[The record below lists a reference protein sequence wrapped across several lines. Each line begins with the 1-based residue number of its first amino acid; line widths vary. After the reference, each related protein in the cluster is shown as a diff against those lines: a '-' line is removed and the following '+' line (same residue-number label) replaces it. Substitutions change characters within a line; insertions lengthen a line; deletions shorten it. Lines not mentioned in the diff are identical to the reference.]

1 MRARK
6 NKIQKK
12 NFSISKYLA
21 FTLMLFS
28 LSLSSG
34 NASATTPENIEKFN
48 KDQFMDYVRMLDN
61 VETNQTN
68 CDMLH
73 GVQSRLSSKEFDL
86 QLKDQL
92 SVPEQLLITE
102 KVRDYRLRCE
112 NFWKNYYESKKK

>member
-1 MRARK
+1 MCK
-6 NKIQKK
+6 H
-12 NFSISKYLA
+12 FA

-34 NASATTPENIEKFN
+34 NASAATLEDIEKFN
-48 KDQFMDYVRMLDN
+48 KDQFMEYVRLLDN

-68 CDMLH
+68 CDLLH

-102 KVRDYRLRCE
+102 KARNYRLRCE

>member
-48 KDQFMDYVRMLDN
+48 KDQFMEYVRLLDN

-73 GVQSRLSSKEFDL
+73 GVEAKLLYKEVQIKK
-86 QLKDQL
+86 QLT
-92 SVPEQLLITE
+92 SPEQRLILKKKWNYHE
-102 KVRDYRLRCE
+102 RCE
-112 NFWKNYYESKKK
+112 NFWKSYYESKKK

>member
-1 MRARK
+1 MR
-6 NKIQKK
+6 Q
-12 NFSISKYLA
+12 YLA
-21 FTLMLFS
+21 IVLTFFS
-28 LSLSSG
+28 LSLTTG
-34 NASATTPENIEKFN
+34 NALATTLEDIEIFN

-102 KVRDYRLRCE
+102 KVRNYRLRCE

>member
-1 MRARK
+1 MCK
-6 NKIQKK
+6 H
-12 NFSISKYLA
+12 FA

-34 NASATTPENIEKFN
+34 NASAATLEDIEKFN
-48 KDQFMDYVRMLDN
+48 KDQFMEYVRLLDN

-102 KVRDYRLRCE
+102 KVWDYRLRCE

>member
-1 MRARK
+1 MY
-6 NKIQKK
+6 
-12 NFSISKYLA
+12 KYFA

-34 NASATTPENIEKFN
+34 NASATTLEDIEKFN
-48 KDQFMDYVRMLDN
+48 KDQFMGYVRMLDN

-92 SVPEQLLITE
+92 SVSEQLLITE
-102 KVRDYRLRCE
+102 KVRNYRLRCE
-112 NFWKNYYESKKK
+112 NFWKSYYENKNK

>member
-1 MRARK
+1 MCK
-6 NKIQKK
+6 H
-12 NFSISKYLA
+12 FA

-34 NASATTPENIEKFN
+34 NASAATLEDIEKFN
-48 KDQFMDYVRMLDN
+48 KDQFMDYVRLLDN

-68 CDMLH
+68 CDLLH

-102 KVRDYRLRCE
+102 KVWNYHLRCE
-112 NFWKNYYESKKK
+112 NFWKSYYESKKK

>member
-1 MRARK
+1 M
-6 NKIQKK
+6 
-12 NFSISKYLA
+12 KYPYCFAGSRLAMYKYFA

-34 NASATTPENIEKFN
+34 NASATTLEDIEKFN
-48 KDQFMDYVRMLDN
+48 KDQFMGYVRMLDN

-92 SVPEQLLITE
+92 SVSEQLLITE
-102 KVRDYRLRCE
+102 KVRNYRLRCE
-112 NFWKNYYESKKK
+112 NFWKSYYENKNK